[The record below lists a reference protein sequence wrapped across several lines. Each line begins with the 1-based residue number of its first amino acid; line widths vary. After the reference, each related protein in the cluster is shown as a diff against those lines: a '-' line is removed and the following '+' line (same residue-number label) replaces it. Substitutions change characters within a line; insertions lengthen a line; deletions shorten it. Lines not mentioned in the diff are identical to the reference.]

1 MFFEQVLRGDIG
13 CAAYLVGSTDAGE
26 AAVID
31 PRIDM
36 VDEILAL
43 AAREGLRIRYVIET
57 HNHADHVAGHHQIA
71 RRTGATIAV
80 HQDAGVAYPHR
91 DLRDGDE
98 LALGDVRL
106 RILHTPGHRPEHIA
120 VAVIDTSRGEEPW
133 LVLTGDSLFIG
144 DVARPDLAVP
154 GQEGATRLF
163 ESLHDTL
170 LALPDGTLVYPA
182 HVAGSLCG
190 RVTNRMT
197 GTTVGFERRHNP
209 ALEITSRDRFVQFMN
224 ESLPERPPNLA
235 RIVAL
240 NMAAEPLEVAQP
252 APLSAADVLRLRE
265 AGAVVL
271 DTRPV
276 EAYAAGHIPGAVA
289 VQLDGSQFPNRA
301 GLVIPPESR
310 LVLIVSAD
318 EQAPCVAEKLAVV
331 GFDQVA
337 GYLAGGM
344 ASWTTA
350 GFEAAG
356 MSQAS
361 VEELH
366 ALLRRDP
373 DTRVVDVRERNEYDG
388 GHVDG
393 ALHIPFHH
401 LRERLDLLDRARPA
415 ALICASG
422 HRSAIAASLLES
434 AGVARVINI
443 TGGMNAW
450 RAAGLPVAGGPPL
463 ASTAASAS

>member
-13 CAAYLVGSTDAGE
+13 CAAYVVGSTDAGE

-36 VDEILAL
+36 ADEILAI
-43 AAREGLRIRYVIET
+43 AEREGLRIRYVIET

-80 HQDAGVAYPHR
+80 HEDAGVAYKR
-91 DLRDGDE
+91 LALRHGDE
-98 LALGDVRL
+98 LALGEVRL

-120 VAVIDTSRGEEPW
+120 VAVIDTSRSEEPW
-133 LVLTGDSLFIG
+133 LALTGDSLFIG

-154 GQEGATRLF
+154 GQEGAMRLF
-163 ESLHDTL
+163 ASLRNTL
-170 LALPDGTLVYPA
+170 LSLPDGTMAYPA

-197 GTTVGFERRHNP
+197 GTTIGFERRHNP
-209 ALEITSRDRFVQFMN
+209 ALEITSRERFVRFMN

-240 NMAAEPLEVAQP
+240 NMAADPLDVAQP
-252 APLSAADVLRLRE
+252 SPLSPADALRLRE
-265 AGAVVL
+265 DGAIVL
-271 DTRPV
+271 DVRPV
-276 EAYAAGHIPGAVA
+276 EAYAAGHIPDAVA
-289 VQLDGSQFPNRA
+289 VQFDGSQFPNRA

-310 LVLIVSAD
+310 LVLIVSED
-318 EQAPCVAEKLAVV
+318 EQAPRVAEKLAVV
-331 GFDQVA
+331 GFDKVL

-344 ASWTTA
+344 ASWTAA
-350 GFEAAG
+350 GYEAAT
-356 MSQAS
+356 MSQIS
-361 VEELH
+361 VEDAR
-366 ALLRRDP
+366 ALLRRDAQ
-373 DTRVVDVRERNEYDG
+373 TQVVDVREWSEFAD

-401 LRERLDLLDRARPA
+401 LTERLDQLDRTRPV

-422 HRSAIAASLLES
+422 HRSAIAASLLERAGF
-434 AGVARVINI
+434 AGVINVAS
-443 TGGMNAW
+443 GMNAW
-450 RAAGLPVAGGPPL
+450 RAAELPLVGGFPL
-463 ASTAASAS
+463 TSAAVS